1 MDIKIQSSTEI
12 YRNPSFDSGNAD
24 VQHKRVLITSMGDAL
39 TAIQKGRINVDGD
52 TLELSDEAKSAMQ
65 EAFDKAMEENAKINE
80 MNAAMH
86 NSVWAEQTADA
97 EKKMMEDEAKAL
109 KIAMRIGK
117 GDIVPQK
124 DESFLMTTKPDL
136 YKMAKMQAL
145 TAEEHKK
152 QKSLM
157 YDEEEQKEYDWDR
170 GHDDTL
176 HRIELDVAI
185 DSEGMSVAGIS
196 EVAVSS
202 GDISGSSL
210 T

>member
-1 MDIKIQSSTEI
+1 MDIKIQSSTDI
-12 YRNPSFDSGNAD
+12 YRNPNTDAGNAD
-24 VQHKRVLITSMGDAL
+24 MQHKRILVTNMGEAL
-39 TAIQKGRINVDGD
+39 SAIQKGRINVDGD
-52 TLELSDEAKSAMQ
+52 TLELSDEAKTAMQ
-65 EAFDKAMEENAKINE
+65 EAFDKAMAENAKINE

-145 TAEEHKK
+145 TAKEHKK
-152 QKSLM
+152 QKTLM
-157 YDEEEQKEYDWDR
+157 DDDEEQKEYDWDR

-176 HRIELDVAI
+176 HRVAVDI
-185 DSEGMSVAGIS
+185 AIGNDGMSVEGVS

-202 GDISGSSL
+202 NDIGTL
-210 T
+210 E

>member
-1 MDIKIQSSTEI
+1 MDIKIQSSTDI
-12 YRNPSFDSGNAD
+12 YRNPNIDAGNAD
-24 VQHKRVLITSMGDAL
+24 MQHKRILVTNMGEAL
-39 TAIQKGRINVDGD
+39 SAIQKGRINVDGD
-52 TLELSDEAKSAMQ
+52 TLELSDEAKTAMQ
-65 EAFDKAMEENAKINE
+65 EAFDKAMAENAKINE

-145 TAEEHKK
+145 TAKEHIK
-152 QKSLM
+152 QKTLM
-157 YDEEEQKEYDWDR
+157 DDDEEQKEYDWDR

-176 HRIELDVAI
+176 HRVAVDI
-185 DSEGMSVAGIS
+185 AIGNDGMSVEGVS

-202 GDISGSSL
+202 NDIGTL
-210 T
+210 E

>member
-1 MDIKIQSSTEI
+1 MDIKIQSSTDI
-12 YRNPSFDSGNAD
+12 YRNPNIDAGNAD
-24 VQHKRVLITSMGDAL
+24 MQHKRILVTNMGEAL
-39 TAIQKGRINVDGD
+39 SAIQKGRINVDGD
-52 TLELSDEAKSAMQ
+52 TLELSDEAKTAMQ
-65 EAFDKAMEENAKINE
+65 EAFDKAMAENAKINE

-145 TAEEHKK
+145 TAKEHKK
-152 QKSLM
+152 QKTLM
-157 YDEEEQKEYDWDR
+157 DDDEEQKEYDWDR

-176 HRIELDVAI
+176 HRVAVDI
-185 DSEGMSVAGIS
+185 AIGNDGMSVEGVS

-202 GDISGSSL
+202 NDIGTL
-210 T
+210 E